1 VAGCGLVVA
10 AVTGCVAFGVELAR
24 GCAGGVGCAEAVADG
39 VVLGAVG
46 IVLVVP
52 AALSAPTVAT
62 AWPPRLSVA
71 AYSPAA
77 AIAERATSPI
87 TPVIRPVRKLISSS
101 RALTAARRR
110 D

>member
-1 VAGCGLVVA
+1 VAT
-10 AVTGCVAFGVELAR
+10 VTGCAVFGVELAR
-24 GCAGGVGCAEAVADG
+24 GCAGAVGCAEAVAVG
-39 VVLGAVG
+39 VALGAVG
-46 IVLVVP
+46 VVLVVP

-62 AWPPRLSVA
+62 AWAPRLSVA
-71 AYSPAA
+71 AYTPAA

-87 TPVIRPVRKLISSS
+87 VAVIRPVRKLISSS

>member
-1 VAGCGLVVA
+1 VAGCGFVVA
-10 AVTGCVAFGVELAR
+10 AVTGCPPVGVELAR
-24 GCAGGVGCAEAVADG
+24 GCAGRVGSAEAVAVG

-46 IVLVVP
+46 VVLVVP

-71 AYSPAA
+71 AYTPAA
-77 AIAERATSPI
+77 TISARATSPI
-87 TPVIRPVRKLISSS
+87 VAVIRPVRKLISSS

>member
-24 GCAGGVGCAEAVADG
+24 GCAGGVGCAEADG